1 MKVCFYSKWSKLSL
15 ENAERDK
22 NWFKARMMTIVI
34 EHSLNWLSGKPK
46 VLQNGHCGTFEPGD
60 RGSLF
65 LFGYLELLHTP
76 NN

>member
-1 MKVCFYSKWSKLSL
+1 
-15 ENAERDK
+15 
-22 NWFKARMMTIVI
+22 MMTIVI

-65 LFGYLELLHTP
+65 LFGYLELLRTP